1 MVMTHA
7 PSLRQSERTSFM
19 LKTLSPYLTRHLK
32 RYGDYVIDLQQK
44 PQPLEAAIALSI
56 HIDGE

>member
-1 MVMTHA
+1 
-7 PSLRQSERTSFM
+7 M
-19 LKTLSPYLTRHLK
+19 LQTLSPYLTRHLK
-32 RYGDYVIDLQQK
+32 RYGNDVIDLQQK